1 MLKIKSALCVALG
14 VAIASSAL
22 AQDANETIT
31 MSGNT
36 TNVVDRHNGFYHS
49 YWKDSP
55 GTVTIRNL
63 EGGRY
68 TSSWQGVNNWVGG
81 KGWNPGGPKVVS
93 YKGTFNQNIANAS
106 TNSYLALYGWT
117 RNPLVEYYIMES
129 YGNYN
134 PAGCTDGRQDLG
146 TFTSDGVTYRVNT
159 CRRVQQPS
167 IEGTATFMQVFSV
180 RQPKHAYGAVSGTI
194 TTKNHFDYWQSKGLQ
209 MGSHD
214 YMVMA
219 TEGYQSTG
227 NSDITVSE
235 GARNCGT
242 SPRGMPV
249 CCEISADPD
258 GDGIGTQFGNQ
269 MCEVT
274 DKTIGWR
281 PANPAGVVA
290 AINVGGSGEA
300 VQLNGIYYDPNRY
313 VQGGTPNSTTDTVR
327 GSTSV
332 IHKSEA
338 YGPTISVNIP
348 VENNQRYSVELGF
361 VEMYW
366 EEAGARL
373 FDIEIEGDVLV
384 SNKDLYADHGHDV
397 LWQPPAYETVV
408 NDGELNIRII
418 NKANDNATLSS
429 VLVRKVERVASSSS
443 VRSSSSVARSSSSVA
458 ISSSSSSTVRS
469 SSQAAV
475 SSSSVAS
482 SSAAVSSAAAS
493 SSSAANTGVALGSV
507 HGWLIMLLGALVAVR
522 RRAQIK

>member
-1 MLKIKSALCVALG
+1 MLRIKSALCVAFG
-14 VAIASSAL
+14 VVIANAAL

-31 MSGNT
+31 MSGDT

-81 KGWNPGGPKVVS
+81 KGWNPGGSKVVS
-93 YKGTFNQNIANAS
+93 YKGTFNQNIANGS

-117 RNPLVEYYIMES
+117 RNPLVEYYVMES

-180 RQPKHAYGAVSGTI
+180 RQPKHSYGEVSGTI
-194 TTKNHFDYWQSKGLQ
+194 TTQNHFDYWQSKGLQ

-219 TEGYQSTG
+219 TEGYQSNG

-235 GARNCGT
+235 GERDCGT

-258 GDGIGTQFGNQ
+258 GDGFGTQFGNQ

-274 DKTIGWR
+274 DQTTGWH
-281 PANPAGVVA
+281 PPNPSDVVA
-290 AINVGGSGEA
+290 AINVGGSGDA
-300 VQLNGIYYDPNRY
+300 VKMGDIYYDSHIY
-313 VQGGTPNSTTDTVR
+313 VKDATPNSTSDPVQ
-327 GSTSV
+327 GGDNS
-332 IHKSEA
+332 IFQSEG
-338 YGPTISVNIP
+338 YGKTILVDIP
-348 VENNQRYSVELGF
+348 VENNQRYLVELGF

-366 EEAGARL
+366 EESGARL
-373 FDIEIEGDVLV
+373 FDIEIEGDVVV

-397 LWQPPAYETVV
+397 LWMPPAFEVEV
-408 NDGELNIRII
+408 NDGELNIRIM
-418 NKANDNATLSS
+418 NKADDNATLSS
-429 VLVRKVERVASSSS
+429 VLVRKDERVASSSS
-443 VRSSSSVARSSSSVA
+443 AQSSQVASSSLL
-458 ISSSSSSTVRS
+458 
-469 SSQAAV
+469 AV
-475 SSSSVAS
+475 SSSSASLQS
-482 SSAAVSSAAAS
+482 SSSPQAMSSAAAS
-493 SSSAANTGVALGSV
+493 SESMGSSSSASSSVALGSLQGGLV
-507 HGWLIMLLGALVAVR
+507 VLLGLLLAFR
-522 RRAQIK
+522 RRISLR